1 MKKFLALFL
10 SIIAIS
16 SALVACNEGDDAD
29 VTTGATT
36 QKKVTTSSTVT
47 TTSAGITT
55 TDKVT
60 TTTAS
65 PTTSK
70 DPEMSTA
77 ITTVDTPTTNAPA
90 VTTSGKAPE
99 QGETPHVHAWS
110 EWKLES
116 EPTCTENGSRSH
128 SCTCGQTES
137 ETVTALG
144 HNYVNGVC
152 TVCGAENFSKELKTL
167 DISGVDNIYYCS
179 DDLIVFS
186 SGEKSFVADRA
197 TGKILGDGYGSI
209 KCAGTDGYVVA
220 YNISTEITSEVEDE
234 DYGTLRTYRT
244 TTDSYVLDKNG
255 KVIYSARYVAIG
267 ADMGSTTYEGE
278 YIHSCNEGRII
289 SVTSN
294 THHFG
299 MAHSSMT
306 VHIRDLSGNVLA
318 THKDIRSLGT
328 FIGGE
333 LIMLTDDSVGGHLI
347 VVGKNGEIL
356 RRGLE
361 WEENMPIELYDTFF
375 PSGTWSLDGFIDGYT
390 LIETD
395 NYFDKSTIVIS
406 SDLTEKYYIKSEYL
420 ASKKHH
426 GKIVASKIINNGA
439 LSEGYYLID
448 LAKCEIGEDGF
459 SVPTLDAA
467 ITGTEYDGVYFSD
480 HFGTERYFLVSR
492 GGKWGYLSVDGK
504 TEKLYDDAGS
514 FFDGIAIVKDGNEV
528 YVIDE
533 NLDRIS
539 KSSIG
544 YDSIYSAASGVFG
557 LKKDGKTTVAVY
569 DN

>member
-1 MKKFLALFL
+1 MKKILALFL
-10 SIIAIS
+10 SIITIS
-16 SALVACNEGDDAD
+16 SALVACKEGDDAD
-29 VTTGATT
+29 MTT
-36 QKKVTTSSTVT
+36 QKKVITSENVT
-47 TTSAGITT
+47 TTFATITT

-60 TTTAS
+60 TTAASTSVSNGSEVSTGITTAS
-65 PTTSK
+65 
-70 DPEMSTA
+70 
-77 ITTVDTPTTNAPA
+77 TPTTKAPP
-90 VTTSGKAPE
+90 TTSGKAPE
-99 QGETPHVHAWS
+99 QGDDPHVHAWC

-116 EPTCTENGSRSH
+116 EPTCTENGLRRRS
-128 SCTCGQTES
+128 CACGQTES
-137 ETVTALG
+137 ETVTAIG

-152 TVCGAENFSKELKTL
+152 TLCGAKNFSKELKTL

-197 TGKILGDGYGSI
+197 TGKILAGGYNSI

-234 DYGTLRTYRT
+234 DFGTLRSYRT

-255 KVIYSARYVAIG
+255 NVIYSAHYVAVS

-289 SVTSN
+289 SVLSN
-294 THHFG
+294 TYHFG
-299 MAHSSMT
+299 MAHST
-306 VHIRDLSGNVLA
+306 LKVRIRDTDGNVLS
-318 THKDIRSLGT
+318 THNDIRSLGT
-328 FIGGE
+328 FIDGE
-333 LIMLTDDSVGGHLI
+333 LIMLTDDSVGGYLI

-361 WEENMPIELYDTFF
+361 WEENMPVELYDTFF
-375 PSGTWSLDGFIDGYT
+375 PSDTWSLDGFIDGYT

-406 SDLTEKYYIKSEYL
+406 SDLSEKYYIKSEYL

-426 GKIVASKIINNGA
+426 GKIVASKIIKNDT

-448 LAKCEIGEDGF
+448 LAKCKIGEDGF
-459 SVPTLDAA
+459 CIPTLDAA
-467 ITGTEYDGVYFSD
+467 IAKTEYDGVYFSD
-480 HFGTERYFLVSR
+480 HFGTEKYFLVSR
-492 GGKWGYLSVDGK
+492 DGKWGYLSVDGK

-514 FFDGIAIVKDGNEV
+514 FYDGIAIVKDGNEV

-533 NLDRIS
+533 SFDRIS
-539 KSSIG
+539 ESCVG

-557 LKKDGKTTVAVY
+557 LKKDGKTTVAIY